1 MQQTDNADDRERDST
16 YWLAMLIRQGL
27 KLIVAGIER
36 RYRVGQFK
44 PKRERAAPIGGE

>member
-1 MQQTDNADDRERDST
+1 MNYSEIRPMDNEHDST

-44 PKRERAAPIGGE
+44 PKRERAAIES